1 MIRTRKISTIFA
13 ATAIALAS
21 IAAVSVD
28 SAKAADING
37 SISPSGVSFTEN
49 SATPAFTFTT
59 PALATSASYTR
70 MSLSIS
76 AGAPPT
82 FTYWSVIQSCPTS
95 PGAPLL
101 CGINA
106 ITVNSGSGAAA
117 VTGVTATRLGDTV
130 RLEFPSQ
137 LASGSI
143 ISVSFDIGAFTV
155 GAAGTYKL
163 VLAPSTGTVTDD
175 RAVLDV
181 TSVASGG
188 GGGGGGSTTPSAS
201 ITLGAAQGQL
211 VAGSPVAIVAS
222 GLQTTA
228 PYSVTVESN
237 PQLLTPA
244 NATATNGAV
253 NTTVTLPANLG
264 AGWHTLT
271 FRSTAADGSA
281 VTSVLYFEISATGTL
296 LGTSTT
302 KPAVLAQTGFDG
314 FPLTATALALVMLGA
329 GSAVLSRRKR
339 TS

>member
-59 PALATSASYTR
+59 PALATSAPYTR

-130 RLEFPSQ
+130 GLTFPSQ

-163 VLAPSTGTVTDD
+163 VLAPSTATVTDD
-175 RAVLDV
+175 RAVLDI
-181 TSVASGG
+181 TSVAS
-188 GGGGGGSTTPSAS
+188 GGGGGSTTPSAS

-302 KPAVLAQTGFDG
+302 KPATLAQTGFEG
-314 FPLTATALALVMLGA
+314 FPLTAAALALVMLGA
-329 GSAVLSRRKR
+329 GSAVLARRRR